1 MLHKLRKRKIS
12 LVPYNIMY
20 VTMTCRVIR
29 LSSPN
34 LNYILILGVCLVY
47 LTGIVFVIPT
57 NDPMV
62 LPGLCMVSSI
72 KFHIL

>member
-1 MLHKLRKRKIS
+1 MLHKLRKSKILIS
-12 LVPYNIMY
+12 CMY